1 MKTLKTILFS
11 AVMAFAL
18 VLTSCAQK
26 GENAYSNVK
35 VTELKEHVGSDDA
48 IILDIR
54 TPEEVADGYVEGA
67 KRINFYDENFMSE
80 VEKLD
85 KDAEIYVYCHS
96 GGRSAKASQM
106 MADKGFK
113 HVHNVEGGITAW
125 KGAKYPTVK

>member
-1 MKTLKTILFS
+1 MKTLRTILFS
-11 AVMAFAL
+11 TVMAFAI
-18 VLTSCAQK
+18 VLTSCAQN
-26 GENAYSNVK
+26 GENTYSNVK
-35 VTELKEHVGSDDA
+35 VEELKEHMGTES

-54 TPEEVADGYVEGA
+54 TPEEIAEGYVEGA
-67 KRINFYDENFMSE
+67 KMINFYDENFMTE

-106 MADKGFK
+106 MAEKGFK

-125 KGAKYPTVK
+125 KSAQYPTVK